1 MARVFL
7 VVRRMF
13 SWSNSY
19 FGFSRVLSHF
29 RYCNNFDFMVYCLV
43 DEFGQLNPVLN
54 KLRCTFSGFACVSRA
69 MLCVANEKLALWVV
83 FQLWIQS
90 PYQIIKYFPIF
101 FFLFVKTSDDIHTK
115 INMVANSELRRQ
127 RNYYC
132 DYEYKRI
139 HERIQQADGYRHS
152 NEWLKQWIVR
162 CTRAKI
168 RHVWWYCVCNWRT
181 QCAQYQC
188 IAFVCVCVYVGFLDS
203 LRREVSC
210 TYEWMVSDV
219 LFFRGCCRIGWDC
232 RNFSPSKNRLT
243 VSIQTYFCSWWKC
256 TVESTSGNSDHNIIT
271 VKDWYESFHSSSCR
285 HLWTFPA
292 QVDRQKTNSWF
303 KNKPKQQRMCQNHR
317 CRERMAE

>member
-1 MARVFL
+1 MNLEDRETTTVIMNTNEYTNAYSKLMATDTRTND
-7 VVRRMF
+7 
-13 SWSNSY
+13 WSNE
-19 FGFSRVLSHF
+19 L
-29 RYCNNFDFMVYCLV
+29 FDV
-43 DEFGQLNPVLN
+43 
-54 KLRCTFSGFACVSRA
+54 
-69 MLCVANEKLALWVV
+69 
-83 FQLWIQS
+83 
-90 PYQIIKYFPIF
+90 
-101 FFLFVKTSDDIHTK
+101 
-115 INMVANSELRRQ
+115 
-127 RNYYC
+127 
-132 DYEYKRI
+132 
-139 HERIQQADGYRHS
+139 HERKSDTSGDGVHVIGERNAHS
-152 NEWLKQWIVR
+152 ISVL
-162 CTRAKI
+162 
-168 RHVWWYCVCNWRT
+168 HL
-181 QCAQYQC
+181 
-188 IAFVCVCVYVGFLDS
+188 CVCVYVGFLDS

-303 KNKPKQQRMCQNHR
+303 KNKPELQRMCQNHR